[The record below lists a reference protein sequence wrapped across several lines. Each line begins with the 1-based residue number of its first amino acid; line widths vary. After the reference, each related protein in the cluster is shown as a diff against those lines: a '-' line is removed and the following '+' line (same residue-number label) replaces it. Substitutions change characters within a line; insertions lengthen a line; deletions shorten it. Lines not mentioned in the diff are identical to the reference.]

1 MPPSVRQRRRA
12 FATGLLLALA
22 VSFSGCSSTT
32 SKEAASAADQKS
44 YGAKMAQRGF
54 WREALFRF
62 DRASKLAPDDPEVL
76 NNLAVASE
84 AVGET
89 ARALAAY
96 KRALEL
102 RPGDEGGTVPD
113 IATQARLRRPPDRA
127 LHCTTIIAGKGATSD
142 GAGRRSHATTA

>member
-1 MPPSVRQRRRA
+1 MPDFVRQSRRILATSVLFA
-12 FATGLLLALA
+12 FAVSLA
-22 VSFSGCSSTT
+22 GCASTPGD
-32 SKEAASAADQKS
+32 AAGAADQKS
-44 YGAKMAQRGF
+44 YGAKMAQKGF

-62 DRASKLAPDDPEVL
+62 ERASKLAPEDPEIL

-102 RPGDEGGTVPD
+102 RPDDAKIKRNYARFAEYYTSLQRASGPTVTP
-113 IATQARLRRPPDRA
+113 
-127 LHCTTIIAGKGATSD
+127 K
-142 GAGRRSHATTA
+142 

>member
-1 MPPSVRQRRRA
+1 MPVFVRHRRRVL
-12 FATGLLLALA
+12 ATGLVLSLV
-22 VSFSGCSSTT
+22 VSFSGCASTP
-32 SKEAASAADQKS
+32 EAAASAADQKA

-62 DRASKLAPDDPEVL
+62 DRAAKLAPDDPEIL

-102 RPGDEGGTVPD
+102 RPDD
-113 IATQARLRRPPDRA
+113 AKIKRNYARFAEYYTSLQRA
-127 LHCTTIIAGKGATSD
+127 SGPTTTPK
-142 GAGRRSHATTA
+142 

>member
-1 MPPSVRQRRRA
+1 MPVFVRHRRRVL
-12 FATGLLLALA
+12 ATGLVLSLV
-22 VSFSGCSSTT
+22 VSLSGCASTPET
-32 SKEAASAADQKS
+32 AAKAADQKA

-62 DRASKLAPDDPEVL
+62 DRAAKLAPDDPEIL

-102 RPGDEGGTVPD
+102 RPDD
-113 IATQARLRRPPDRA
+113 AKIKRNYARFAEYYTSLQRA
-127 LHCTTIIAGKGATSD
+127 SGPTTTPK
-142 GAGRRSHATTA
+142 

>member
-1 MPPSVRQRRRA
+1 MPSSVRHRRRA
-12 FATGLLLALA
+12 LALGLPLA
-22 VSFSGCSSTT
+22 LVVSLSGCAST
-32 SKEAASAADQKS
+32 SKDAATAADQKA
-44 YGAKMAQRGF
+44 YGARMAQRGF

-62 DRASKLAPDDPEVL
+62 ERATKLAPDDPEIL

-102 RPGDEGGTVPD
+102 RPDD
-113 IATQARLRRPPDRA
+113 ARIKRNYARFAEYYTSLQRA
-127 LHCTTIIAGKGATSD
+127 SGPMAAPK
-142 GAGRRSHATTA
+142 

>member
-1 MPPSVRQRRRA
+1 MPPSVRHRCRA
-12 FATGLLLALA
+12 LATGLVLSFV
-22 VSFSGCSSTT
+22 VSLSGCASTP
-32 SKEAASAADQKS
+32 KAAADAADQKA
-44 YGAKMAQRGF
+44 YGAKMARQGF

-62 DRASKLAPDDPEVL
+62 ERASKLAPDDPEIL

-102 RPGDEGGTVPD
+102 RPEDARIKRNYARFAEYYTSLQRASGPT
-113 IATQARLRRPPDRA
+113 ATP
-127 LHCTTIIAGKGATSD
+127 K
-142 GAGRRSHATTA
+142 

>member
-1 MPPSVRQRRRA
+1 MPAHVRHRRRA
-12 FATGLLLALA
+12 LATGLFLALA
-22 VSFSGCSSTT
+22 VSISGCSSAP
-32 SKEAASAADQKS
+32 SKEAAGAADQKA

-62 DRASKLAPDDPEVL
+62 ERASKLAPDDAEIL

-102 RPGDEGGTVPD
+102 RPGDAK
-113 IATQARLRRPPDRA
+113 IKRNYARFAEYYTSLQRGSGP
-127 LHCTTIIAGKGATSD
+127 TTTPK
-142 GAGRRSHATTA
+142 